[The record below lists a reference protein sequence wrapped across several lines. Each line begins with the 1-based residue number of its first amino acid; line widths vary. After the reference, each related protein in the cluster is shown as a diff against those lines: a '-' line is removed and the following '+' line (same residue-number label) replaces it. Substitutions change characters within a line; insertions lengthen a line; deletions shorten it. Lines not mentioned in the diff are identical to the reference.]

1 MVPAEQLLA
10 HRAFVRRLALRL
22 VSDSS
27 TAEDLV
33 QQAFLVAL
41 RRPPLT
47 HGDVRPW
54 LARVVRS
61 LAINRHAAE
70 AARQERELRY
80 GHERATPAPHHPSS
94 TAETEA
100 LLLEALRSLEP
111 IYRDVLAL
119 RYYEGLPPRAIAT
132 RLGVSVETVRTRQ
145 KRGLQRMRQL
155 LEQRG
160 AWALAVGLLLLP
172 RPRRVASS
180 ARLGVFAALGLVLL
194 YVASQRESDGPW
206 GAPARVAL
214 LAQVADGDRES
225 ASSAPPS
232 TESHRETIATSA
244 QPPAESAGSRATSA
258 AAGEFAVD
266 VAVVRPDGGPAAGA
280 QVWIRRPDQDCAEN
294 VAECDATGHARL
306 ESIPRGSWICASAE
320 PFRESVLWKLDL
332 PQFGL
337 TADKRVELKLDE
349 PLPPLEVR
357 VEDSDGRLLPEA
369 SVRIVPDRRPYP
381 VELERV
387 ASHRE
392 RRIAPG
398 EHDGAFEVRGLRSFV
413 WVISASA
420 PGYADACVRRHVRAA
435 QAAPAVVL
443 TLGRGRE
450 LSGRVL
456 LPDGSPAAGATL
468 HVDPGFPFEPH
479 SVRANDAG
487 EYELTRL
494 PAVALSVHAFARI
507 DDAGF
512 TARATCAPDRSVW
525 SATLAPGGLL
535 LGEARWDDGSA
546 YAGAEIELAHGTTRV
561 LAVADG
567 FGRFAIGAC
576 PQPPFQVAVT
586 RAGSAGQYECVVSV
600 TDTLSP
606 VRLTAPRHP
615 ASIEGTLT
623 VDESAGERPLTLW
636 LRALEWNED
645 REVPLDSATGIF
657 SVAAAPGRYE
667 LLAWEAGHVERFT
680 LGSLELAPG
689 RPARSDFHLAR
700 LGSIEVVSSDPELRK
715 GRLLLLHP
723 DGRVATWKQLAPH
736 DAAVLATFAVP
747 EGLYSLRFETARFV
761 LHLDEIRP
769 VAGAVQRPELRL
781 GPRRKIAGELRLP
794 AHLDVPDARPWVWID
809 SSDGR
814 PQFVSHFEMRP
825 RVEFESLLEDGEHV
839 LTARLA
845 HREFTRTFVVDAS
858 TTHLSFSFD
867 E

>member
-22 VSDSS
+22 VADTS

-41 RRPPLT
+41 RRPPQT

-54 LARVVRS
+54 LARVVRN
-61 LAINRHAAE
+61 LAISRHAAE
-70 AARQERELRY
+70 AARRERELRY

-111 IYRDVLAL
+111 IYREVLSL
-119 RYYEGLPPRAIAT
+119 RYYEGLPPRAIAA
-132 RLGVSVETVRTRQ
+132 RLGIAVETVRTRQ

-160 AWALAVGLLLLP
+160 AWALAIWLLLLR
-172 RPRRVASS
+172 RPGSAATSASVVMLAGLS
-180 ARLGVFAALGLVLL
+180 LVLL
-194 YVASQRESDGPW
+194 FVASQREPDGPW
-206 GAPARVAL
+206 DAPARVAL
-214 LAQVADGDRES
+214 LAPAADSPRAP
-225 ASSAPPS
+225 ASSASPS
-232 TESHRETIATSA
+232 AELHREPIANSS
-244 QPPAESAGSRATSA
+244 QPPVESAASSTALP

-266 VAVVRPDGGPAAGA
+266 VAVTRPDGEPAGGA
-280 QVWIRRPDQDCAEN
+280 QVWIRRPDQNCAEL

-306 ESIPRGSWICASAE
+306 ESIPKGSWICARAE
-320 PFRESVLWKLDL
+320 PFRESLLWKLDL
-332 PQFGL
+332 PQFGR
-337 TADKRVELKLDE
+337 TANKRVELKLDE
-349 PLPPLEVR
+349 PLPPLEIR
-357 VEDSDGRLLPEA
+357 VEDADGRLLPEA
-369 SVRIVPDRRPYP
+369 SVRIVPDRGPYP
-381 VELERV
+381 VEVERV

-413 WVISASA
+413 WVIAASA

-443 TLGRGRE
+443 TLSRGRE

-456 LPDGSPAAGATL
+456 LPDGRPAAGATL
-468 HVDPGFPFEPH
+468 QVDPGFPFEPH

-494 PAVALSVHAFARI
+494 PAVALSVYAFARI

-512 TARATCAPDRSVW
+512 TARATCAPDANVW

-546 YAGAEIELAHGTTRV
+546 YAGAEIELAQGTTRV
-561 LAVADG
+561 FAVADD
-567 FGRFAIGAC
+567 FGRFAIEAC
-576 PQPPFQVAVT
+576 PQPPLQVAVA
-586 RAGSAGQYECVVSV
+586 RAGSAGHYECVATV
-600 TDTLSP
+600 TDTLTP

-615 ASIEGTLT
+615 ASLEGRLT
-623 VDESAGERPLTLW
+623 VDETTGERPLTLW
-636 LRALEWNED
+636 LRALDWNED
-645 REVPLDSATGIF
+645 REVSHDSATQCF
-657 SVAAAPGRYE
+657 SVEAAPGRYE
-667 LLAWEAGHVERFT
+667 LLAWEAGHVQRFA
-680 LGSLELAPG
+680 LGSLELAAS
-689 RPARSDFHLAR
+689 RRVRSDFHLAR

-715 GRLLLLHP
+715 GSLLLLHP
-723 DGRVATWKQLAPH
+723 DGRVATWKQLAPQ

-747 EGLYSLRFETARFV
+747 EGRYSLRFESARFV
-761 LHLDEIRP
+761 LDLDEIRA
-769 VAGAVQRPELRL
+769 VAGAVRRAELRL
-781 GPRRKIAGELRLP
+781 GPRRRVAGELLLP
-794 AHLDVPDARPWVWID
+794 AHLEVASARPWVSIE
-809 SSDGR
+809 SSAGR
-814 PQFVSHFEMRP
+814 RQFVSHFEMRP
-825 RVEFESLLEDGEHV
+825 RVDFEALLEDGEYV

-845 HREFTRTFVVDAS
+845 HREFRRAFVVDAS